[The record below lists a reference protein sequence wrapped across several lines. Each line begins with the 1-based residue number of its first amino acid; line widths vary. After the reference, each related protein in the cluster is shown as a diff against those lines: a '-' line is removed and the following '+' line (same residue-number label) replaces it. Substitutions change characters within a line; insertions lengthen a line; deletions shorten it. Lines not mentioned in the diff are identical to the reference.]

1 MDSGLTTIFI
11 VLMVLIGLA
20 FYFFNPL
27 KKNEPYTKEL
37 ETDTASSETEFLLL
51 QVEEFSSTLEEAKK
65 AYIRHS
71 QEEVYKNRFL
81 PLYQTLVKSKRPQV
95 IFNTKFKKFKETYLN
110 LDGLIKS
117 WNANYLSREVESNR
131 ELFDNIDG
139 RSLDYKQRIAAVIDE
154 DNTLV
159 VAGAGTG
166 KTLTI
171 SAKVKYL
178 VDKKNVKPEE
188 ILLLSF
194 TRKAAEEMQQRISE
208 RLGIGV
214 QARTFHSLGLQI
226 VSHGYGK
233 RPEVLDPDM
242 GAFDKLLDTYFE
254 EEILNNPKEMADLLD
269 FFAYYLNIPQDLEK
283 YNNLGELYEEN
294 RSLDFETLKSKVEL
308 RVSSLKQDKRTIQGE
323 RVRSLEEVTIA
334 NFLYLH
340 GVRYEYE
347 KKYPFDTGDSYKKTY
362 RPDFYLVDYDVY
374 LEHFGVNENGRTP
387 WLSPI
392 EERKYLDGMAWKRN
406 IHKVH
411 YTRLIET
418 YSYQN
423 KDGQLTTAL
432 DSLLRA
438 NGVKYHEVDLK
449 LIHKMVF
456 TQNKNRHFVE
466 FKKLIK
472 TFITLFKSNGY
483 SDSSFIALTQKARL
497 DKNDFLKKRSLL
509 FLSIVQPIYLRYQGF
524 LSMTN
529 QIDFEDMIN
538 LATEALRLGR
548 FSPTYK
554 YVIVDEYQ
562 DISASRFKLIN
573 EIRMKSNAQV
583 MAVGDDWQ
591 SIYRFSGSD
600 ISLFTEF
607 PKYFGYTEIVYIDQT
622 YRNSQDLIDISG
634 QFIMKNN
641 KQFKKK
647 LVSDKK
653 SGASIFLHGYETDVL
668 TAVKKVID
676 IISRKSTSKEIL
688 ILGRT
693 NYDVNIF
700 DSEQFLYSE
709 YFDHRGEFKVLHG
722 GKDVVIKYIPR
733 PDLKINFLTVH
744 KAKGLE
750 AENVIVLNLENS
762 LLGFPNKI
770 SDDPVLSLVLTDQD
784 EFEYA
789 EERRLFYVA
798 LTRTKNNVYLLVND
812 RNPSIFADEMR
823 VDFHVPYGI
832 YTGEETILNHPNC
845 PRCMKG
851 YLVLRKNSN
860 NESAFLG
867 CSNFPQCEYSVK
879 NVEILDEARKCDQCG
894 GFMVLRDGKNGKF
907 YGCTNYPY
915 CHNAFDVVWF

>member
-1 MDSGLTTIFI
+1 MDSNLITIFI
-11 VLMVLIGLA
+11 VLIVIISLA
-20 FYFFNPL
+20 FYFINRL
-27 KKNEPYTKEL
+27 KKSKLKTREH
-37 ETDTASSETEFLLL
+37 ETDKAPNDIAFLFF
-51 QVEEFSSTLEEAKK
+51 QVEEFFSTTEDAKK
-65 AYIRHS
+65 RYIKHS
-71 QEEVYKNRFL
+71 YKEALKNRFL
-81 PLYQTLVKSKRPQV
+81 PLYQTLIKSKSPKV
-95 IFNTKFKKFKETYLN
+95 IFNSQFKKFKETFSDFDNLVKAWNERYCTSEMELN
-110 LDGLIKS
+110 AS
-117 WNANYLSREVESNR
+117 
-131 ELFDNIDG
+131 LFENIDG
-139 RSLDYKQRIAAVIDE
+139 RSLDTKQRIAVVIDE

-194 TRKAAEEMQQRISE
+194 TRKATEEMQQRISE
-208 RLGIGV
+208 ILGIRV
-214 QARTFHSLGLQI
+214 EVRTFHSLGLHI
-226 VSHGYGK
+226 ISHGYGK
-233 RPEVLDPDM
+233 HPDVLDPNM
-242 GAFDKLLDTYFE
+242 GAFENLLDTYFE
-254 EEILNNPKEMADLLD
+254 EEILNNPREMANLLE
-269 FFAYYLNIPQDLEK
+269 FFAYYLNIPQDLEQ

-294 RSLDFETLKSKVEL
+294 RTLDFETLKSKVES
-308 RVSSLKQDKRTIQGE
+308 RVSSLKQDRRTIQGE

-334 NFLYLH
+334 NFLYLQ

-347 KKYPFDTGDSYKKTY
+347 KKYPFDTGDPYRKTY
-362 RPDFYLVDYDVY
+362 RPDFYLVDYDIY
-374 LEHFGVNENGRTP
+374 LEHFGVNENGRAP

-392 EERKYLDGMAWKRN
+392 EERKYLDGMEWKRN
-406 IHKVH
+406 IHRVH

-423 KDGQLTTAL
+423 KDGQLTTEL

-438 NGVKYHEVDLK
+438 KGVKYHEVDLK

-483 SDSSFIALTQKARL
+483 SSSNFVDLTQKARL
-497 DKNDFLKKRSLL
+497 EKNDFLKQRTLL
-509 FLSIVQPIYLRYQGF
+509 FLSIVQPIYMRYQEY
-524 LSMTN
+524 LSTTN

-562 DISASRFKLIN
+562 DTSASRFKLIN
-573 EIRMKSNAQV
+573 EIRMKSNAQI

-622 YRNSQDLIDISG
+622 YRNSQELIDISG
-634 QFIMKNN
+634 QFIMKNS

-653 SGASIFLHGYETDVL
+653 SGASIFLHGYDTDVL

-676 IISRKSTSKEIL
+676 IISRKSISKEIL

-693 NYDVNIF
+693 NFDVNIF
-700 DSEQFLYSE
+700 DSEQYLYSE
-709 YFDHRGEFKVLHG
+709 YFDHRGEFKVRHE
-722 GKDVVIKYIPR
+722 GKDIVVKYTPR
-733 PDLKINFLTVH
+733 PELKINFLTVH

-812 RNPSIFADEMR
+812 RNPSIFADELR

-832 YTGEETILNHPNC
+832 YTGEPTILNNPSC

-860 NESAFLG
+860 DESAFLG
-867 CSNFPQCEYSVK
+867 CSNFPQCDYSVK

-894 GFMVLRDGKNGKF
+894 GFMVLRDGKYGKF
-907 YGCTNYPY
+907 YGCTNFPY
-915 CHNAFDVVWF
+915 CNNAFDVVWF